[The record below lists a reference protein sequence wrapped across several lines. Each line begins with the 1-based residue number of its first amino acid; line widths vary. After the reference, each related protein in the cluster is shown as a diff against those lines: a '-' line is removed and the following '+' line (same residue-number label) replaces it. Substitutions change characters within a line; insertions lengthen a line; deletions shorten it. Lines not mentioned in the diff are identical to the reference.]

1 MNRAEMMEWFA
12 HNEAGFGP
20 DMDENKVTALLGAHS
35 LGGASKE
42 NSGFEGTW
50 TPGENR
56 LFTHEFYRRLVDP
69 WIFTNTILPNGKF
82 QWETC
87 VFGNSCDFM
96 LNTDIELIVD
106 IDVNGHVGRT
116 CNPGVSTTECPA
128 ASTKSLVEQFSRD
141 KAEFFKQ
148 FKVAYELMMKAK
160 PKSDPNILTPPK

>member
-1 MNRAEMMEWFA
+1 MY
-12 HNEAGFGP
+12 EAGFGP

-69 WIFTNTILPNGKF
+69 WIFTNTIAPNGQF

-87 VFGNSCDFM
+87 VFGSQCDFM
-96 LNTDIELIVD
+96 LNTDIELILD
-106 IDVNGHVGRT
+106 IDVKGVEGRI
-116 CNPGVSTTECPA
+116 CDPGTPSTVCPDA
-128 ASTKSLVEQFSRD
+128 NTASLVEKFAVD
-141 KAEFFKQ
+141 NEEFFKQ
-148 FKVAYELMMKAK
+148 FKVAYELMMKPKQFQVAK
-160 PKSDPNILTPPK
+160 